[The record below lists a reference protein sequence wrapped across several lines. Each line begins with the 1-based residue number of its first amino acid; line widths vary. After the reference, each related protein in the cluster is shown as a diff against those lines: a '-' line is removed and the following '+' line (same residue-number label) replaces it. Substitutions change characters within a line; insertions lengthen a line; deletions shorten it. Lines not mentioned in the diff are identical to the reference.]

1 MFGHLID
8 LRQDLSPIFWV
19 CAIQEP
25 DWARYQGKPRGA
37 EKAPRQRY
45 CENRSMLKTTYEQ
58 LAPVAYPLVN
68 RFYKQAR
75 EKGKTQGSDEVYVAR
90 VESEIIAA
98 VRICP
103 VHEGG
108 QSTGTTPKKLLLRSL
123 AVLPD
128 YRRTGVGSQFMDY
141 VVTQL
146 GARECWCY
154 PFSWLQGFYEQSGF
168 EFVAPEYAPESI
180 RGPFENYR
188 RQGRDILIMVR
199 RAVVADD

>member
-1 MFGHLID
+1 MSI
-8 LRQDLSPIFWV
+8 
-19 CAIQEP
+19 
-25 DWARYQGKPRGA
+25 
-37 EKAPRQRY
+37 
-45 CENRSMLKTTYEQ
+45 LKNIVYEQ

-103 VHEGG
+103 VHVGNQKIET
-108 QSTGTTPKKLLLRSL
+108 SSKKLLLRSL

-154 PFSWLQGFYEQSGF
+154 PFSWLQGFYELSGF
-168 EFVAPEYAPESI
+168 EFVAPDNAPESI
-180 RGPFENYR
+180 RVPFENYS

-199 RAVVADD
+199 RGVAADG